1 MFDSTGEPSGTKND
15 ALNHDDAVPSRG
27 ETAEE
32 VVPERSLRKKMSHE
46 MKSFS
51 IVIWFC
57 CAIAVF
63 VIDIMGDLIS
73 PKYFAPLCYPL
84 VVPTK
89 DVRSYG
95 GPNATYLFPH
105 QVGTFSSS
113 GIGSGISQ
121 HIIQSG
127 ADTTS
132 LAPNSGDHDFRAP
145 TSHPHPDRCF
155 SPMYLRYNYQRGFV
169 GKTHEELQFL
179 SRNGRKSIA
188 IFDGSVYD
196 LSDYITGKRVT
207 PTGFSP
213 TSVDS
218 QFMSRDIVQLFQQR
232 AGADMT
238 NKFNALHMDQDH
250 EKFIVIQISCYT
262 EGEESLRR
270 AIDSITQLKSRNKR
284 TRWNDKWIGKRRIVL
299 DISGSDPDQNSEVP
313 TVLSLGEGTKQHNM
327 VKVYSALYES
337 GGHVV
342 PYLVLAKSGTP
353 TERSRRG
360 KRDSQ
365 MMINRNQKNLIG
377 FDPAFY
383 EYVLIIDADTTVD
396 NFSHNRMIS
405 AMMHHYRIIGL
416 VGAPEVSLGMG
427 HYNNNSAE

>member
-32 VVPERSLRKKMSHE
+32 VVPERSLRKKMVHTRL
-46 MKSFS
+46 
-51 IVIWFC
+51 
-57 CAIAVF
+57 
-63 VIDIMGDLIS
+63 D
-73 PKYFAPLCYPL
+73 FAPLCYPL

-196 LSDYITGKRVT
+196 LSDYIT
-207 PTGFSP
+207 
-213 TSVDS
+213 VDS

-365 MMINRNQKNLIG
+365 MMINR
-377 FDPAFY
+377 
-383 EYVLIIDADTTVD
+383 
-396 NFSHNRMIS
+396 
-405 AMMHHYRIIGL
+405 
-416 VGAPEVSLGMG
+416 GAPEVSLGMG

>member
-73 PKYFAPLCYPL
+73 PKYFAPLCYPS

-196 LSDYITGKRVT
+196 LSDYIT
-207 PTGFSP
+207 
-213 TSVDS
+213 VDS

-270 AIDSITQLKSRNKR
+270 AIDSITQLKSRNKL
-284 TRWNDKWIGKRRIVL
+284 L

-353 TERSRRG
+353 TERSRR
-360 KRDSQ
+360 
-365 MMINRNQKNLIG
+365 
-377 FDPAFY
+377 
-383 EYVLIIDADTTVD
+383 DTTVD

-427 HYNNNSAE
+427 HYNDNSAE

>member
-32 VVPERSLRKKMSHE
+32 VVPERSLRKKMVHTRNRFRF
-46 MKSFS
+46 MNVKGMNQVR
-51 IVIWFC
+51 IH
-57 CAIAVF
+57 
-63 VIDIMGDLIS
+63 
-73 PKYFAPLCYPL
+73 L
-84 VVPTK
+84 VGIRIIY
-89 DVRSYG
+89 VRSYG

-196 LSDYITGKRVT
+196 LSDYIT
-207 PTGFSP
+207 
-213 TSVDS
+213 VDS